1 MSIGQSHAGTAGGE
15 KFGAE
20 SVLFNLPSGENLEMP
35 CMGKLKPK
43 TAYTVTVSN
52 DGGNSDALGHV
63 LDY

>member
-1 MSIGQSHAGTAGGE
+1 MSIGQRKSRRHSGGE

-35 CMGKLKPK
+35 CMGKLKLK

-52 DGGNSDALGHV
+52 DGGNSDAPRSRS
-63 LDY
+63 